1 VVPEIFSGYNV
12 VRVWLEIISK
22 ECVVSLRENI
32 TAAVK
37 TSMLARDA
45 ERTSTLRMIQ
55 AKLKDTDIAARP
67 KGVSAVPD
75 DEIFAMLRSM
85 IKSRRD
91 SVALYRQGGREELAA
106 KEEAEIA
113 VIAEFLPKTL
123 EGEALMAA
131 VNAAIAETGATSA
144 KDMGKVIGAL
154 KAKHG
159 AALDMAVASAAVK
172 AALS

>member
-1 VVPEIFSGYNV
+1 MM
-12 VRVWLEIISK
+12 
-22 ECVVSLRENI
+22 SLREDI

-37 TSMLARDA
+37 TAMLARDA

-67 KGVSAVPD
+67 KGITAIPD

-91 SVALYRQGGREELAA
+91 AVTLYRQGGREELAV
-106 KEEAEIA
+106 KEDSEIA
-113 VIAEFLPKTL
+113 VIEEFLPQTL
-123 EGEALMAA
+123 SGDALTAA
-131 VNAAIAETGATSA
+131 VAAAIAETGATSG

-159 AALDMAVASAAVK
+159 AALDMGAVSAAVK
-172 AALS
+172 SALG

>member
-1 VVPEIFSGYNV
+1 VGRKFFPEI
-12 VRVWLEIISK
+12 EM
-22 ECVVSLRENI
+22 SLREDL

-37 TSMLARDA
+37 AAMLARNA

-67 KGVSAVPD
+67 KGITAIPD
-75 DEIFAMLRSM
+75 DEILAMLRSM

-91 SVALYRQGGREELAA
+91 SVVLYRQGGREELAV

-113 VIAEFLPKTL
+113 IIAEFLPQTL
-123 EGEALMAA
+123 EGEALDAA
-131 VNAAIAETGATSA
+131 IKAAIAETGAASP

-159 AALDMAVASAAVK
+159 AALDMGVASGAVK
-172 AALS
+172 AALAG

>member
-1 VVPEIFSGYNV
+1 M
-12 VRVWLEIISK
+12 
-22 ECVVSLRENI
+22 SLRENL

-37 TSMLARDA
+37 ESMLARNT
-45 ERTSTLRMIQ
+45 ERTSALRMIQ

-67 KGVSAVPD
+67 KGVEQVSDA
-75 DEIFAMLRSM
+75 EIQAMLRSM

-113 VIAEFLPKTL
+113 VISEFLPQTL
-123 EGEALMAA
+123 EGDALMAA
-131 VNAAIAETGATSA
+131 INEAIAATGAASA
-144 KDMGKVIGAL
+144 KDMGKVVGAL

-159 AALDMAVASAAVK
+159 ASLDMAVTSVAVK
-172 AALS
+172 AALGG

>member
-1 VVPEIFSGYNV
+1 M
-12 VRVWLEIISK
+12 
-22 ECVVSLRENI
+22 SLREEI

-37 TSMLARDA
+37 AAMLARDA

-55 AKLKDTDIAARP
+55 VKLKDTDIAARP
-67 KGVSAVPD
+67 KGVTAVPD

-91 SVALYRQGGREELAA
+91 AVMLYRQGGREELAA

-113 VIAEFLPKTL
+113 VIEEFLPQTLSGAALDEAIKT
-123 EGEALMAA
+123 
-131 VNAAIAETGATSA
+131 AIAETGASSP

-154 KAKHG
+154 KARHG
-159 AALDMAVASAAVK
+159 SALDMGATSGAVK
-172 AALS
+172 AALG

>member
-1 VVPEIFSGYNV
+1 MAIRDE
-12 VRVWLEIISK
+12 L
-22 ECVVSLRENI
+22 

-37 TSMLARDA
+37 AAMLARDA

-67 KGVSAVPD
+67 KGVDQVPD
-75 DEIFAMLRSM
+75 DEIMAMLRSM

-91 SVALYRQGGREELAA
+91 SVVLYKQGGRDELAA

-113 VIAEFLPKTL
+113 VISEFLPQTL
-123 EGEALMAA
+123 EGAALEEAIKD
-131 VNAAIAETGATSA
+131 AITATGAASP
-144 KDMGKVIGAL
+144 KDMGKVVGAL

-159 AALDMAVASAAVK
+159 AALDMGVASAAVK
-172 AALS
+172 AALAG

>member
-1 VVPEIFSGYNV
+1 M
-12 VRVWLEIISK
+12 
-22 ECVVSLRENI
+22 SLRDTI

-37 TSMLARDA
+37 TAMLARDA

-67 KGVSAVPD
+67 KGITAVPD

-91 SVALYRQGGREELAA
+91 SVTLYRQGGREELAV

-113 VIAEFLPKTL
+113 VIEEFLPTTL
-123 EGEALMAA
+123 EGAALE
-131 VNAAIAETGATSA
+131 AAIKEAIAATGATSP
-144 KDMGKVIGAL
+144 KEMGKVIGAL

-159 AALDMAVASAAVK
+159 AALDMGAASAAVK
-172 AALS
+172 AALA

>member
-1 VVPEIFSGYNV
+1 MG
-12 VRVWLEIISK
+12 
-22 ECVVSLRENI
+22 LRDEI

-55 AKLKDTDIAARP
+55 AKLKDSDIAARP
-67 KGVSAVPD
+67 KGVTAIPD

-91 SVALYRQGGREELAA
+91 AVALYRQGGREELAV
-106 KEEAEIA
+106 KEETEIT
-113 VIAEFLPKTL
+113 VIEEFLPQTL
-123 EGEALMAA
+123 AGEAL
-131 VNAAIAETGATSA
+131 NAAISDAIAATGATTG

-154 KAKHG
+154 KVKHG
-159 AALDMAVASAAVK
+159 ATLDMGAVSAAVK
-172 AALS
+172 SALG

>member
-1 VVPEIFSGYNV
+1 MN
-12 VRVWLEIISK
+12 
-22 ECVVSLRENI
+22 LRETI

-37 TSMLARDA
+37 TAMLARDA
-45 ERTSTLRMIQ
+45 ERTSTLRLIQ

-67 KGVSAVPD
+67 KGVTAVPD

-91 SVALYRQGGREELAA
+91 SVTLFRQGHREELAA

-113 VIAEFLPKTL
+113 VIEEFLPQTL
-123 EGEALMAA
+123 SGVALDAA
-131 VNAAIAETGATSA
+131 IDAAIAETNAASP

-159 AALDMAVASAAVK
+159 AALDMGVVSVAVK
-172 AALS
+172 AKLG

>member
-1 VVPEIFSGYNV
+1 M
-12 VRVWLEIISK
+12 
-22 ECVVSLRENI
+22 SLREQI

-37 TSMLARDA
+37 TAMLARDA
-45 ERTSTLRMIQ
+45 ERTSTLRMVQ

-67 KGVSAVPD
+67 KGITAIPD

-91 SVALYRQGGREELAA
+91 AVALYRQGGREELAA
-106 KEEAEIA
+106 KEEAEIS
-113 VIAEFLPKTL
+113 VIEEFLPQTL
-123 EGEALMAA
+123 TGDALA
-131 VNAAIAETGATSA
+131 AAIQAAITDSGATSG

-159 AALDMAVASAAVK
+159 AALDMAAVSPAIK
-172 AALS
+172 AALG

>member
-1 VVPEIFSGYNV
+1 M
-12 VRVWLEIISK
+12 
-22 ECVVSLRENI
+22 SLRENI

-37 TSMLARDA
+37 TAMLARDA

-67 KGVSAVPD
+67 KGIAAIPD
-75 DEIFAMLRSM
+75 DAIFAMLRSM

-91 SVALYRQGGREELAA
+91 SVALYRQGGRAELAA
-106 KEEAEIA
+106 KEEAEIS
-113 VIAEFLPKTL
+113 VIEEFLPQTL
-123 EGEALMAA
+123 SGEALD
-131 VNAAIAETGATSA
+131 AAIKSAIEETGAVSA

-159 AALDMAVASAAVK
+159 AALDMGVASAAVK
-172 AALS
+172 AALN

>member
-1 VVPEIFSGYNV
+1 MN
-12 VRVWLEIISK
+12 
-22 ECVVSLRENI
+22 LRENI

-37 TSMLARDA
+37 AAMLARDA

-91 SVALYRQGGREELAA
+91 SVVLYRQGGREELAA

-113 VIAEFLPKTL
+113 VIEEFLPQTL
-123 EGEALMAA
+123 SGDALAAA
-131 VNAAIAETGATSA
+131 VKAAIAETGASSA
-144 KDMGKVIGAL
+144 KEMGKVIGAL

-159 AALDMAVASAAVK
+159 ASLDMGVASAAVK
-172 AALS
+172 AALG

>member
-1 VVPEIFSGYNV
+1 MGNDEM
-12 VRVWLEIISK
+12 
-22 ECVVSLRENI
+22 SLRENI

-37 TSMLARDA
+37 AAMLARDA
-45 ERTSTLRMIQ
+45 ERTSALRMIQ

-67 KGVSAVPD
+67 KGITAVPD
-75 DEIFAMLRSM
+75 EEILAMLRGM

-91 SVALYRQGGREELAA
+91 AVVLYRQGGREELAL

-113 VIAEFLPKTL
+113 VIEEFLPQTL
-123 EGEALMAA
+123 SGEALDAA
-131 VNAAIAETGATSA
+131 IAAAIAETGATSA
-144 KDMGKVIGAL
+144 KEMGKVIGAL

-172 AALS
+172 AALG

>member
-1 VVPEIFSGYNV
+1 M
-12 VRVWLEIISK
+12 
-22 ECVVSLRENI
+22 SLREDL

-37 TSMLARDA
+37 AAMLARQP
-45 ERTSTLRMIQ
+45 ERTSALRMIQ

-67 KGVSAVPD
+67 KGVDQIPD
-75 DEIFAMLRSM
+75 EEIFAMLRSM

-91 SVALYRQGGREELAA
+91 SVAMYRQGGREELAA

-113 VIAEFLPKTL
+113 VISEFLPQTL
-123 EGEALMAA
+123 EGEALE
-131 VNAAIAETGATSA
+131 AAIKEAVAATGSASA

-172 AALS
+172 AALAG

>member
-1 VVPEIFSGYNV
+1 MN
-12 VRVWLEIISK
+12 
-22 ECVVSLRENI
+22 LRESI

-37 TSMLARDA
+37 TSMLARDS

-67 KGVSAVPD
+67 KGVTAVPD

-91 SVALYRQGGREELAA
+91 AVALYRQGGREELAA

-113 VIAEFLPKTL
+113 VIEEFLPQTL
-123 EGEALMAA
+123 SGAALDEAIRD
-131 VNAAIAETGATSA
+131 AISATGATSA
-144 KDMGKVIGAL
+144 KEMGKVIGAL

-159 AALDMAVASAAVK
+159 AALDMALASAAVK
-172 AALS
+172 AALG

>member
-1 VVPEIFSGYNV
+1 M
-12 VRVWLEIISK
+12 
-22 ECVVSLRENI
+22 SLREQI

-37 TSMLARDA
+37 TAMLARDA

-67 KGVSAVPD
+67 KGVTAVPD
-75 DEIFAMLRSM
+75 DEIFNMLRSM

-91 SVALYRQGGREELAA
+91 SVALYRQGKREELAA

-113 VIAEFLPKTL
+113 VIEEFLPTSL
-123 EGEALMAA
+123 TGPALDEAIK
-131 VNAAIAETGATSA
+131 AAIAETGAASP

-159 AALDMAVASAAVK
+159 AALDMAVASQAVK
-172 AALS
+172 AALG

>member
-1 VVPEIFSGYNV
+1 M
-12 VRVWLEIISK
+12 
-22 ECVVSLRENI
+22 SLREEI

-37 TSMLARDA
+37 TAMLARDA

-67 KGVSAVPD
+67 KGVTAVPD

-91 SVALYRQGGREELAA
+91 AVALYRQGGRDELAA
-106 KEEAEIA
+106 KEEAEIS
-113 VIAEFLPKTL
+113 VIEEFLPQTL
-123 EGEALMAA
+123 SGAALDEAIK
-131 VNAAIAETGATSA
+131 AAIADTGATSA

-159 AALDMAVASAAVK
+159 SALDMVATSGAVK
-172 AALS
+172 VALG